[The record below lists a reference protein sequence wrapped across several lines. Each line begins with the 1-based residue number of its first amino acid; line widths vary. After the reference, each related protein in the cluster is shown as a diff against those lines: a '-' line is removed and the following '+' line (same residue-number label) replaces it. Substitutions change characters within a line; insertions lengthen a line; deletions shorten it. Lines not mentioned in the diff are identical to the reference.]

1 MRMERRGIIIHPE
14 DISPLWPQRLHQ
26 AGINVLGLHPAG
38 GAGAPASLRA
48 ALNGRDHPDMR
59 RFLRSLDRL
68 GIAVEYEMHALGYL
82 LPPELLEK
90 HPEFF
95 PMDGSGVRRSGLNM
109 CATHP
114 DALDYIAGQ
123 SYRLARQLPSQT
135 HRYYFW
141 LDDTATAGCHCPQC
155 RSLSPSDQQLCIL
168 NAMLS
173 GIRQADS
180 KGMLAYLA
188 YVSTLTP
195 PLVTRP
201 SEGIFLEYA
210 PIQRDFHRPLSDGSC
225 AKNSQECAPLP
236 ALLAFFGVRHA
247 QVLEYW
253 MDNSLY
259 SGWKRP
265 PQPFT
270 LDQAVMAKDLAY
282 YAKLGFSSV
291 TSFGCFLGPD
301 YEALYG
307 EPPLGEY
314 GRLLSQHLL

>member
-1 MRMERRGIIIHPE
+1 MHMERRGIIIHPE

-26 AGINVLGLHPAG
+26 AGINVLGLHPVG

-48 ALNGRDHPDMR
+48 ALANRDHPDMQ
-59 RFLRSLDRL
+59 RFLRALDRL
-68 GIAVEYEMHALGYL
+68 GIAVEYEMHTLGYL
-82 LPPELLEK
+82 LPPELLVR

-95 PMDGSGVRRSGLNM
+95 PMDSGGLRRSGPNM

-141 LDDTATAGCHCPQC
+141 LDDTATAGCQCPQC
-155 RSLSPSDQQLCIL
+155 RGLSPSDQQLRIL
-168 NAMLS
+168 NAMLA
-173 GIRQADS
+173 GIRQADPR
-180 KGMLAYLA
+180 GMLAYLA
-188 YVSTLTP
+188 YVSTLMP
-195 PLVTRP
+195 PVATRP
-201 SEGIFLEYA
+201 SDGIFLEYA
-210 PIQRDFHRPLSDGSC
+210 PIQRDFHRPLADGRC
-225 AKNSQECAPLP
+225 EKNVKARALLP
-236 ALLAFFGVRHA
+236 ALLGFFGVQHA

-265 PQPFT
+265 PQPFA
-270 LDQAVMAKDLAY
+270 LDQAVMAADLAY
-282 YAKLGFSSV
+282 YAGLGFNSV

-307 EPPLGEY
+307 EPPLDAY
-314 GRLLSQHLL
+314 GRLLSQPLL